1 MKFVKFYTRTIGDPV
16 YFNPGQVSCVFPS
29 DNYGYTYIVVPG
41 AVDPFEVKG
50 ELDYVIAKLQSA
62 SE

>member
-16 YFNPGQVSCVFPS
+16 YFNPDQVSCVLPS

-50 ELDYVIAKLQSA
+50 ELDYVIAKLRSA